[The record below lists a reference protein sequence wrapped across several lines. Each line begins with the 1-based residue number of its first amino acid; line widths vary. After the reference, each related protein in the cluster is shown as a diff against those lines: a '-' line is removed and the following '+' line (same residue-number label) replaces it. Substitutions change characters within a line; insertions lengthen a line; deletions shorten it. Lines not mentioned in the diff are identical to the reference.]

1 MAKGQAARWL
11 VTAVVVIL
19 VAGVLVVLVPRLTH
33 HCDNCD
39 TFFFGTGYYAND
51 VSNVVTSLTG
61 QEDKILCEE
70 CATQE
75 HALAI
80 AFGKTVDEFKRPL
93 FND

>member
-1 MAKGQAARWL
+1 MANGQASRWL
-11 VTAVVVIL
+11 VTAVVVIA
-19 VAGVLVVLVPRLTH
+19 VAVLLIVFVPRLSH

-39 TFFFGTGYYAND
+39 AFFIGTGYYAND
-51 VSNVVTSLTG
+51 VSNVVSSLTG

-75 HALAI
+75 HALSI
-80 AFGKTVDEFKRPL
+80 AFGKTVDDYKRPL